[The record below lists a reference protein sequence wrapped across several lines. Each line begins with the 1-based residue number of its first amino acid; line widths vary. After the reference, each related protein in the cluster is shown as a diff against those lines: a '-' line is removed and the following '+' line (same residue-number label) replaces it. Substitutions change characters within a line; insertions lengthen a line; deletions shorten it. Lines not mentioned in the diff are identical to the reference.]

1 MSVARI
7 ASRYAK
13 SLLDLSIEQNKL
25 DTILGDIN
33 TLQET
38 VKNRD
43 FYLMLKSPIINSGKK
58 GSAFKALFAD
68 RFDPMSMR
76 FLDIVLNKGREPFL
90 PEIANEFVAQYK
102 DYKKVSTIKVTSAVP
117 LSASA
122 IEKIK
127 AKFLQSKATK
137 ESIEVETII
146 DPAIIGGL
154 IVEFEDKLYDSS
166 VAHKL
171 DLLKKEFT
179 GNLYKSKM

>member
-13 SLLDLSIEQNKL
+13 SLLDLSIEQGKL

-43 FYLMLKSPIINSGKK
+43 FALMLKSPIIKGDKK
-58 GSAFKALFAD
+58 GQVFKALFGD
-68 RFDPMSMR
+68 RLDSMTMK
-76 FLDIVLNKGREPFL
+76 FLDIVLDKGREQFL
-90 PEIANEFVAQYK
+90 PDIANQFVEQYK
-102 DYKKVSTIKVTSAVP
+102 AYKKVSTIKVTSAVA
-117 LSASA
+117 LSADA

-127 AKFLQSKATK
+127 AKFLQSAATK
-137 ESIEVETII
+137 DSIEVETVV